1 MFLIFGSTSMGWE
14 AILKES
20 DGLSVT
26 TDSEQKKPDIL
37 VVDDE
42 AIICSTMLKYLTLE
56 GYSAISAVDAEEAL
70 TIYQKYKPQ
79 IIFTDIRMPGKSGLE
94 LLETIRKTDDS
105 TEIIVM
111 TGHGDMD
118 SAIQALKLRASDFI
132 VKPIDFEVIL
142 MTIERATA
150 RIALR
155 EKVKRYTSELETLVT
170 QIKTSKKYLEAVF
183 RDSPNAMIT
192 CDLNGAI
199 LSWNERA
206 EEITGYSASDV
217 TGKTLEQVL
226 RLDNILQEM
235 STPSGAEKVHSSSVS
250 QILTKDRQLRF
261 ISRNVS
267 RITDENGKAIGII
280 ESFIDLTEQI
290 KSERLLEKRYMQV
303 QTINDIS
310 KMVSTENDLIKLSDY
325 VLHTL
330 YKTFFE
336 SSLLS
341 LFFEEKPLNTLVLKS
356 FDGHGKEYLAKKIKP
371 GKKYPAD
378 KGIPWQV
385 FRTGKALVVDNV
397 PASTDYFRGTL
408 SEAASVF
415 AFPIRSKKRI
425 YGVLN
430 IENTERIKLDDSDRF
445 MLETIS
451 EFLGI
456 SAERIHL
463 LDKITQQNRLLE
475 KQAEDLRTA
484 LRKVKTQNKT
494 IENQNK
500 RLIQDL
506 RKAGE
511 FQKSLLPEKLPQYD
525 NVRFAASYLPS
536 SQLGGD
542 IYDIF
547 DIDEELVGIILADAS
562 GHGVT
567 AAMLSAMFKMTLQKY
582 AVEILDPAQVMAKLN
597 GDFCQVLQMG
607 EFFTAFY
614 AILNRRTGQFIY
626 SNAAHPRPLLYD
638 YTTGAVTELDTE
650 GFLLGVMD
658 DGITYE
664 QKKITL
670 TANSRL
676 VIYTDGI
683 NEAADK
689 TGKMYGDE
697 RVRVRLLER
706 AAEKPEEF
714 LSALQADLKK
724 HTGSDI
730 FEDDVTV
737 IVMDFILSRR
747 TK

>member
-1 MFLIFGSTSMGWE
+1 MGWE
-14 AILKES
+14 EIL
-20 DGLSVT
+20 
-26 TDSEQKKPDIL
+26 TDAETPEKASPDMVKPNIL

-42 AIICSTMLKYLTLE
+42 PLICSTISKYLALE
-56 GYSAISAVDAEEAL
+56 GYTVVSAADATEGL
-70 TIYQKYKPQ
+70 MIYKQSKPS
-79 IIFTDIRMPGKSGLE
+79 IIFTDIRMPGMSGLE
-94 LLETIRKTDDS
+94 LLGEIRKDDKE
-105 TEIIVM
+105 TEIVVM

-118 SAIQALKLRASDFI
+118 SAIKALKLRASDFI
-132 VKPIDFEVIL
+132 LKPIDFEVIL
-142 MTIERATA
+142 LTIERAA
-150 RIALR
+150 ERIALR
-155 EKVKRYTSELETLVT
+155 EKVKQYTADLETLIA
-170 QIKTSKKYLEAVF
+170 QIKTSKNYLEAVF
-183 RDSPNAMIT
+183 QNSPNAMIT
-192 CDLNGAI
+192 CDLKGRI
-199 LSWNERA
+199 RTWNARA
-206 EEITGYSASDV
+206 EEITGYSASEV
-217 TGKTLEQVL
+217 AGKTMEQLL
-226 RLDNILQEM
+226 RLDNTLLEM
-235 STPSGAEKVHSSSVS
+235 NTQSEGQKTLDSSVS

-261 ISRNVS
+261 INRNVS
-267 RITDENGKAIGII
+267 HITGEDGKSIGIV

-310 KMVSTENDLIKLSDY
+310 KMVSSENDLTSLSNY
-325 VLHTL
+325 VLNTL

-341 LFFEEKPLNTLVLKS
+341 LFFEEKPLNTLVLKA
-356 FDGHGKEYLAKKIKP
+356 FDGKGKEALVNKIKP

-378 KGIPWQV
+378 KGIPWRV
-385 FRTGKALVVDNV
+385 FRTGKALIVDNV
-397 PASTDYFRGTL
+397 PASTDFFRGTL
-408 SEAASVF
+408 SDAASVF

-451 EFLGI
+451 EFMGI

-475 KQAEDLRTA
+475 KQADDLRSA
-484 LRKVKTQNKT
+484 LRKVKSQNKT
-494 IENQNK
+494 IESQNK

-511 FQKSLLPEKLPQYD
+511 FQKSLLPEKLPQYK
-525 NVRFAASYLPS
+525 NVHFAASYLPS

-547 DIDEELVGIILADAS
+547 DIDEELIGIILADAS
-562 GHGVT
+562 GHGVA

-597 GDFCQVLQMG
+597 SDFCQVLQMG

-614 AILNRRTGQFIY
+614 AILERKTGQFIY
-626 SNAAHPRPLLYD
+626 SNAAHPRPLLYN
-638 YTTGAVTELDTE
+638 YASGEITELDTE
-650 GFLLGVMD
+650 GFLLGVMEEN
-658 DGITYE
+658 ISYE
-664 QKKITL
+664 QQKITL
-670 TANSRL
+670 SDNSRL
-676 VIYTDGI
+676 VIYTDGV

-689 TGKMYGDE
+689 KGKMYGDD

-706 AAEKPEEF
+706 AAEKPEAY
-714 LSALQADLKK
+714 LNALQADLKK

-737 IVMDFILSRR
+737 IVMDFKLP
-747 TK
+747 

>member
-1 MFLIFGSTSMGWE
+1 MGWE
-14 AILKES
+14 EILNKQVETPQRTTPEKERP
-20 DGLSVT
+20 
-26 TDSEQKKPDIL
+26 EIL

-42 AIICSTMLKYLTLE
+42 AQICSTLLKYLSLE
-56 GYSAISAVDAEEAL
+56 GYSVVSAADADEAL
-70 TIYQKYKPQ
+70 SIYKDRNPQ

-94 LLETIRKTDDS
+94 LLEEIRKKDND

-118 SAIQALKLRASDFI
+118 SAIRALKLRASDFI

-142 MTIERATA
+142 LTIERASA

-155 EKVKRYTSELETLVT
+155 EKVKRYTTDLEHLLA
-170 QIKTSKKYLEAVF
+170 QIKTSKNYLEAVF
-183 RDSPNAMIT
+183 RNSPNAMIT
-192 CDLNGAI
+192 CELDGVI

-206 EEITGYSASDV
+206 EEITGYSASEV
-217 TGKTLEQVL
+217 VGKTLEQVL
-226 RLDNILQEM
+226 RLDNILLELDL
-235 STPSGAEKVHSSSVS
+235 PSGAAKTHDSSVS
-250 QILTKDRQLRF
+250 QILTKDRQLRY

-267 RITDENGKAIGII
+267 QITGEDGKAIGIV

-290 KSERLLEKRYMQV
+290 KSERLLEKRYLQV

-310 KMVSTENDLIKLSDY
+310 KMVSSENDLIKLSRY

-330 YKTFFE
+330 HQTFFE

-341 LFFEEKPLNTLVLKS
+341 LFFEEKPMNTLVLKA
-356 FDGHGKEYLAKKIKP
+356 FDGQGKEALKKKIKP

-415 AFPIRSKKRI
+415 AFPIRSKKRM

-430 IENTERIKLDDSDRF
+430 IENAERIRLDDSDRF

-451 EFLGI
+451 EFLGV

-463 LDKITQQNRLLE
+463 LNKITQQNRLLE
-475 KQAEDLRTA
+475 KQADDLRSA
-484 LRKVKTQNKT
+484 LRKVKSQNKT

-500 RLIQDL
+500 RLITDL

-511 FQKSLLPEKLPQYD
+511 FQKSLLPERLPQYE

-547 DIDEELVGIILADAS
+547 DIDDELVGIILADAS
-562 GHGVT
+562 GHGVA

-582 AVEILDPAQVMAKLN
+582 AVEILDPAQVMTKLN
-597 GDFCQVLQMG
+597 SDFCQVLQMG

-614 AILNRRTGQFIY
+614 AILNRKTGQFIY
-626 SNAAHPRPLLYD
+626 SNAAHPRPLLYN
-638 YTTGAVTELDTE
+638 YSNGSVAELDTE

-658 DGITYE
+658 EGISYE
-664 QKKITL
+664 QDKIIL
-670 TANSRL
+670 NENSRL

-689 TGKMYGDE
+689 KGKMYGDE
-697 RVRVRLLER
+697 RVRLRLLER
-706 AAEKPEEF
+706 ADEAPEDF
-714 LSALQADLKK
+714 LKALYADLKK

-737 IVMDFILSRR
+737 LVMDFNIFM
-747 TK
+747 KKE